1 MKTIYKIV
9 CSLLLLQIVI
19 LLSDGEEA
27 SAAGAVCGS
36 ESYLEYF
43 SKFGDTFVKGGDL
56 ATDDQYTGKKV
67 SVNCTYLNRGYF
79 FFGNATDANAT
90 NSAQGGRYGANT
102 YYPSLGLNR
111 FLGITYGG
119 HFVYASN
126 IIHEGAT
133 RC

>member
-9 CSLLLLQIVI
+9 CSLLLLQVVI
-19 LLSDGEEA
+19 LLSSVDEA
-27 SAAGAVCGS
+27 KANSCSDYTACV
-36 ESYLEYF
+36 EYF
-43 SKFGDTFVKGGDL
+43 SKFGNTFVTNGKLETVD
-56 ATDDQYTGKKV
+56 AYTGKTV
-67 SVNCTYLNRGYF
+67 SANMSYLYRGYF
-79 FFGNATDANAT
+79 FYGNASDATAT

-111 FLGITYGG
+111 FLGITYKG